1 MSTVEITI
9 IGLGKIGTSIG
20 LALAEQKT
28 SVHRVGVDY
37 NQDNARAAYK
47 MGALDQELNN
57 IPSAVRKAD
66 LVILALPVDQVE
78 ETLKLIADELH
89 PGAVVMNTS
98 PVRVPIEQW
107 AKEIMLPDRYFIS
120 ITPTLNPAC
129 LPGQAIGVEAA
140 RADLFKNSLM
150 IITTPPGTHPE
161 AIRLATDL
169 AALLG
174 ANPYFADP
182 LEADGLL
189 AASHFLPELISAAL
203 VNTVIDQPGWREGR
217 KLAGQ
222 PFYEVTNPIMNLD
235 EEKIL
240 GQGAILNRDNVI
252 RMLDQ
257 FIYSLQD
264 FRDKIAGQDTVG
276 LNKLIAHALEGRMIW
291 WQQRQ
296 QGLWEDSGSP
306 KEAAP
311 TQGSMFGRLFG
322 FGSKPKENK

>member
-1 MSTVEITI
+1 MTTVEITI
-9 IGLGKIGTSIG
+9 IGLGQIGTSIG

-28 SVHRVGVDY
+28 SIHRVGVDY
-37 NQDNARAAYK
+37 EQSNTRAANK
-47 MGALDQELNN
+47 MGALDQAVNN

-89 PGAVVMNTS
+89 PGAVVMDTS
-98 PVRVPIEQW
+98 PVRAVIEQW

-120 ITPTLNPAC
+120 ITPTVNPAY
-129 LPGQAIGVEAA
+129 LPGQAIGVDAA

-150 IITTPPGTHPE
+150 IITTPPGTHPD
-161 AIRLATDL
+161 AIKMATDL
-169 AALLG
+169 AGLLG
-174 ANPYFADP
+174 ANPYFADS

-189 AASHFLPELISAAL
+189 ASTHFLPELISAAL
-203 VNTVIDQPGWREGR
+203 LNMAIDQPGWRESK

-235 EEKIL
+235 EIKTL

-257 FIYSLQD
+257 FIFALQD
-264 FRDKIAGQDTVG
+264 LREKIAKQDNAG
-276 LNKLIAHALEGRMIW
+276 LSKLMTHALEGRMIW

-296 QGLWEDSGSP
+296 KGNWEGSP
-306 KEAAP
+306 TTNAAP

-322 FGSKPKENK
+322 FGSKSKENK